1 MERKE
6 FQERLKEVLG
16 NLKSVWQRRS
26 KRYIRITTVQ
36 TGVKHGIMNAS
47 ILTVSDKPMLKE
59 INRKGDGGS

>member
-36 TGVKHGIMNAS
+36 TVVKHGIMNAG
-47 ILTVSDKPMLKE
+47 ILTVSDKPKLKE
-59 INRKGDGGS
+59 INRKGEGGS

>member
-26 KRYIRITTVQ
+26 KRNIRITTVQ